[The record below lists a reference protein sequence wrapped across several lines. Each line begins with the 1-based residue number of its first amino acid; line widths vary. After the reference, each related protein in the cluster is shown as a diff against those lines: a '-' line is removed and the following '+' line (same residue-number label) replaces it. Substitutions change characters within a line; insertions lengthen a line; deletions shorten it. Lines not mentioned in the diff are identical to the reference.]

1 VEREGRRRRAAET
14 AALWREDGID
24 EEVPPRRRFDL
35 CRRFGEAERRRGRQ
49 RALSVASVGGLAGSR
64 RGAPEAP
71 ALPLPPRGRGRCRVR
86 RQRRPC
92 AHSRTVLPRPTRTV
106 APDDCLDRAQ
116 LAPPRWDLAA
126 AHCNANKE
134 DEQSAQKPDSGPT
147 QLTQGRPPPH
157 EVRTSA
163 REQIWISLTHSMPAH
178 DRHPAPPRCSGL
190 GCAKG
195 QHADGGRRG
204 RWPRSRGRRRGSGA
218 GAVCRRAEPTAGGGG
233 RGRGGA
239 GKHARAQPR
248 LPSRACRA
256 PGQPCRACSRR
267 ERGCC
272 ERGGEVERE
281 GEVGARLT

>member
-1 VEREGRRRRAAET
+1 VEREGRRRRAAGT

-35 CRRFGEAERRRGRQ
+35 RRRFGEAERRRGRQ

-64 RGAPEAP
+64 LGAPEAP
-71 ALPLPPRGRGRCRVR
+71 APPLPPRGRGRRRVR
-86 RQRRPC
+86 RQRRRC
-92 AHSRTVLPRPTRTV
+92 AHSRTVFPRPTRTV

-126 AHCNANKE
+126 AHCYLRGWRTNPQNVRTIHNTKNATARVSKNRTNANKE

-204 RWPRSRGRRRGSGA
+204 RWPRSRGRRRRSGA

-248 LPSRACRA
+248 LPSRAC
-256 PGQPCRACSRR
+256 
-267 ERGCC
+267 
-272 ERGGEVERE
+272 
-281 GEVGARLT
+281 